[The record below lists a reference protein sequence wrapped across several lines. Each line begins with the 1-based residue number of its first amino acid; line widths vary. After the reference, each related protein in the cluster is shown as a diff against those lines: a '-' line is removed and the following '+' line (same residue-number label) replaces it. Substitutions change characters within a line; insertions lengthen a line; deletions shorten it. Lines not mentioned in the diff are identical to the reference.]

1 MFVMGKTGIPAALS
15 AFTERVKMTKTIES
29 GQEHYFRPYRWVML
43 ILIALIQISTN
54 FCNIQISALAG
65 NVMEALNLTTAQFG
79 AVSSCSF
86 LGGAICGFICGT
98 LGDRYGIKK
107 VIAITGIIS
116 VIGAILRLYSGSFIT
131 LFASMFIIGIVMAA
145 LNANSAKII
154 AMWFHPTHMSVAMS
168 IYIACSTV
176 GAVLA
181 LSTTPV
187 FLVRGM
193 SIRQVYMVGL
203 ITVVIAVV
211 LWILLAKV
219 KPEGAPDVKSEPV
232 MKYIKNVIGNRH
244 LWINSVAMF
253 CMMGAFI
260 SCSTYMVVGATT
272 VKGMSAIEAGVL
284 SSVSSIVAVPLMLV
298 IPALITKTGYMKAG
312 TILICILGAA
322 LLCISWSI
330 PGFGIGAMVLF
341 VLGISLIG
349 NGIPLMKQWPAL
361 LPGIHQDSV
370 GTAGGVQST
379 MQNLGAFLVPSYI
392 LGTIVGSQINLIFY
406 GIAVVIVISAV
417 LMLFVPDIG
426 TKARQKAGVSD
437 EALEEEF
444 FRSTDEA

>member
-1 MFVMGKTGIPAALS
+1 
-15 AFTERVKMTKTIES
+15 MTKNIIN

-43 ILIALIQISTN
+43 ILIAAIQISTN

-65 NVMEALNLTTAQFG
+65 TVMEALNLTTAQFG

-98 LGDRYGIKK
+98 LGDRFGIKK

-116 VIGAILRLYSGSFIT
+116 VVGAVLRLFSGSFLT
-131 LFASMFIIGIVMAA
+131 LFISMFIIGIVMAA

-154 AMWFHPTHMSVAMS
+154 AMWFHPAHMSVAMS

-187 FLVRGM
+187 FLERGM
-193 SIRQVYMVGL
+193 SITQVYVVGL
-203 ITVVIAVV
+203 ITVIIAVV
-211 LWILLAKV
+211 LWILLARV

-232 MKYIKNVIGNRH
+232 MKYIRNVIGNRH
-244 LWINSVAMF
+244 LWINS
-253 CMMGAFI
+253 
-260 SCSTYMVVGATT
+260 CSTYMVVGVTT
-272 VKGMSAIEAGVL
+272 VKGMSSIQAGVL
-284 SSVSSIVAVPLMLV
+284 SSVASIVAVPLMLI
-298 IPALITKTGYMKAG
+298 IPALITKIGYMKAG
-312 TILICILGAA
+312 TILVCILGAG
-322 LLCISWSI
+322 LLCISWSM
-330 PGFGIGAMVLF
+330 PVFGAGAMVLF

-361 LPGIHQDSV
+361 LPGIHEDSV

-379 MQNLGAFLVPSYI
+379 LQNLGAFLVPSYI
-392 LGTIVGSQINLIFY
+392 LGTIVGTQINLIFY

-426 TKARQKAGVSD
+426 SKARQKAGITD
-437 EALEEEF
+437 EQLDEEF
-444 FRSTDEA
+444 FAGTEAE

>member
-1 MFVMGKTGIPAALS
+1 
-15 AFTERVKMTKTIES
+15 MTKKIES

-43 ILIALIQISTN
+43 VLIALIQISTN

-98 LGDRYGIKK
+98 LGDKYGIKK

-116 VIGAILRLYSGSFIT
+116 IVGTIT
-131 LFASMFIIGIVMAA
+131 RLFATSFLVLFISMFIIGIVMAA
-145 LNANSAKII
+145 LNANSAKVI

-181 LSTTPV
+181 LSTTPI
-187 FLVRGM
+187 FLEKGM
-193 SIRQVYMVGL
+193 SINQIYIIGM
-203 ITVVIAVV
+203 ITVIVAVL
-211 LWILLAKV
+211 LWIILARV
-219 KPEGAPDVKSEPV
+219 KPEGAPEVKSEPI
-232 MKYIKNVIGNRH
+232 MKYIRNVIGNRH
-244 LWINSVAMF
+244 LWINSISMF

-260 SCSTYMVVGATT
+260 SCSTYVVVATT
-272 VKGMSAIEAGVL
+272 TYKGLSAIEAGVL
-284 SSVSSIVAVPLMLV
+284 SSVSAIVAVPLMIV
-298 IPALITKTGYMKAG
+298 IPALITKIGYMKAG
-312 TILICILGAA
+312 TVLILIVGAV
-322 LLCISWSI
+322 LICVSWSADN
-330 PGFGIGAMVLF
+330 FGIGAMVLF
-341 VLGISLIG
+341 ILGVSLVG

-361 LPGIHQDSV
+361 LPGIHADSV

-379 MQNLGAFLVPSYI
+379 LQNLGAFLVPSYI
-392 LGTIVGSQINLIFY
+392 LGTIVGTQINLIFY
-406 GIAVVIVISAV
+406 GIAVVVIVSAV

-426 TKARQKAGVSD
+426 TKARHKAGISD
-437 EALEEEF
+437 EALDEEF
-444 FRSTDEA
+444 LNGTE